1 MRRRWIRRRWLPS
14 GARGFGSER
23 VDEIE
28 EGGDMIIVMNAN
40 PGAWADRKGT
50 RAKRKKGRRGQR
62 KERHKNEMPN
72 KDDPKSS

>member
-1 MRRRWIRRRWLPS
+1 
-14 GARGFGSER
+14 